1 MHADAAEPALGVVH
15 EVRVTGGRH
24 ELAVRVEH
32 ADHAPQR
39 AVDEVLVR
47 QLAAIDVVAPDALEY
62 VDEQVEIGVGI
73 VGARVGVGL
82 GIDLGPDRQV
92 HQQHPEHHA
101 VENSSCSFGL

>member
-1 MHADAAEPALGVVH
+1 MHANAAEPALGVVH

-39 AVDEVLVR
+39 AVDEILVR
-47 QLAAIDVVAPDALEY
+47 QLAAVDVVAPDALEY

-82 GIDLGPDRQV
+82 GIDLGTDRQV